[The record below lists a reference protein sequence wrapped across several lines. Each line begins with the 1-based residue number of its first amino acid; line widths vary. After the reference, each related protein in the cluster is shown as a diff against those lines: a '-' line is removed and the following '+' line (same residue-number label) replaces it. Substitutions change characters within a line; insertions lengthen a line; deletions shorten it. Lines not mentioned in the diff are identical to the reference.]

1 MPKAPWIFHDAI
13 PDSDRQLCYDEAARR
28 LAAPTLLRWMTV
40 MPELYELTAHAAHAL
55 LAKNEISARELLD
68 AVYTRLD
75 AVEEQVHGYV
85 LEMRDGAYT
94 EAERAD
100 ARRMAGASL
109 GPLDG
114 IPLAL
119 KDILCTTG
127 VRTTCCS
134 RMLEHFIPPYDATVV
149 ERLRAAGVVV
159 VGKTNMDE
167 FAMGSS
173 TENSA
178 FGPSRNPWDLARV
191 PGGSSGGT
199 AAAIGA
205 DEAILGIGTDTGGS
219 IRQPAAYC
227 GVVGLKPTYGR
238 VSRFGLIAFASSLD
252 QVGPI
257 TKDVCDAALLMNA
270 IAGPDPCDS
279 TCYPEPASDFTAD
292 LGKSIK
298 GMKIGVPREFFAQEG
313 MSVDAGVADAVRA
326 AIRVLEEQGAI
337 VEECSLP
344 NVRFSLPTY
353 YIIAPAEAS
362 SNLARYD
369 GVEFG
374 YRAPGTKD
382 TVSMMTETRDFGFGQ
397 EVKRR
402 IMIGTYVLSSGYY
415 DAYYL
420 KAGQVRTLIR
430 QDFERA
436 FARYDVLASPTAPSV
451 AFPLGAKADDPIQ
464 MYLNDICTIPIN
476 MAGIPALS
484 LPCGYDQGLPVGL
497 QLMGAHWNE
506 SAILQAAYAYEQATG
521 WSRKAVQEADRVTVA
536 G

>member
-1 MPKAPWIFHDAI
+1 M
-13 PDSDRQLCYDEAARR
+13 S
-28 LAAPTLLRWMTV
+28 
-40 MPELYELTAHAAHAL
+40 ELYELTAHAAHAM
-55 LAKNEISARELLD
+55 LASKQISAVELLN
-68 AVYTRLD
+68 AVLGRID
-75 AVEEQVHGYV
+75 AVEGDVHSYV
-85 LEMRDGAYT
+85 LQLR
-94 EAERAD
+94 EAALAD
-100 ARRMAGASL
+100 AARVDARLAAGEPL
-109 GPLDG
+109 GPLEG

-119 KDILCTTG
+119 KDILCTAG
-127 VRTTCCS
+127 IRTTCCS
-134 RMLEHFIPPYDATVV
+134 RILENFIPPYDATVV
-149 ERLRAAGVVV
+149 QRLRDAGVVTL
-159 VGKTNMDE
+159 GKTNMDE

-178 FGPSRNPWDLARV
+178 FGASHNPWDLSRV

-205 DEAILGIGTDTGGS
+205 DEALIGIGTDTGGS

-238 VSRFGLIAFASSLD
+238 VSRYGLIAFASSLD

-257 TKDVCDAALLMNA
+257 TKDVRDAALLMNA

-279 TCYPEPASDFTAD
+279 TCYPEPAPDFTAK
-292 LGKSIK
+292 LGKDVK
-298 GMKIGVPREFFAQEG
+298 GLRIGVPKEFFTQEG
-313 MSVDAGVADAVRA
+313 VSVDPAVAELVHA
-326 AIRVLEEQGAI
+326 ALRLLEAQGAI
-337 VEECSLP
+337 IEECSLP

-374 YRAPGTKD
+374 LRVPGAKD
-382 TVSMMTETRDFGFGQ
+382 IVGMMTDTRDAGFGP

-402 IMIGTYVLSSGYY
+402 IMLGTYVLSSGYY

-420 KAGQVRTLIR
+420 KASQVRTLIK
-430 QDFERA
+430 QDYERA
-436 FARYDVLASPTAPSV
+436 FATYDVLISPTAPTV

-484 LPCGYDQGLPVGL
+484 LPCGYDHGLPVGL
-497 QLMGAHWNE
+497 QIMAAHWDE
-506 SAILQAAYAYEQATG
+506 QTLLQVAHAYEQAAG
-521 WSRKAVQEADRVTVA
+521 WTHKAVREAGRVTAA
-536 G
+536 GC

>member
-1 MPKAPWIFHDAI
+1 M
-13 PDSDRQLCYDEAARR
+13 S
-28 LAAPTLLRWMTV
+28 
-40 MPELYELTAHAAHAL
+40 ELFELTAHAAHAL
-55 LAKNEISARELLD
+55 LAEKQISASELLA
-68 AVYTRLD
+68 AVYARID
-75 AVEEQVHGYV
+75 AVESDVQSYV
-85 LEMRDGAYT
+85 LQMRDAASAQAACIDEKLASGAP
-94 EAERAD
+94 
-100 ARRMAGASL
+100 L
-109 GPLDG
+109 GPLEG

-119 KDILCTTG
+119 KDILCTAG

-134 RMLEHFIPPYDATVV
+134 RILENFIPPYDATVV
-149 ERLRAAGVVV
+149 TRLREAGVIL

-178 FGPSRNPWDLARV
+178 FGPSHNPWDLSRV
-191 PGGSSGGT
+191 PGGSSGGS
-199 AAAIGA
+199 ASAVGA
-205 DEAILGIGTDTGGS
+205 DEALLGIGTDTGGS

-238 VSRFGLIAFASSLD
+238 VSRYGLIAFGSSLD
-252 QVGPI
+252 QIGPI
-257 TKDVCDAALLMNA
+257 TKDVHDAALLMNA
-270 IAGPDPCDS
+270 IAGPDPRDS
-279 TCYPEPASDFTAD
+279 TCYPEPATDCTAK
-292 LGKSIK
+292 LGREVR
-298 GMKIGVPREFFAQEG
+298 GLRIGVPKEFFAQEG
-313 MSVDAGVADAVRA
+313 MSVDPAITALVHA
-326 AIRVLEEQGAI
+326 ALRLLESQGAI

-374 YRAPGTKD
+374 YRASGTKD
-382 TVSMMTETRDFGFGQ
+382 IVSMMTETRDAGFGA

-402 IMIGTYVLSSGYY
+402 IMLGSYVLSSGYY

-420 KAGQVRTLIR
+420 KASQVRTLIK
-430 QDFERA
+430 QDYERA
-436 FARYDVLASPTAPSV
+436 FERYDVLISPTAPSV

-484 LPCGYDQGLPVGL
+484 LPCGYDQGLPVGM
-497 QLMGAHWNE
+497 QIMSAHWNE
-506 SAILQAAYAYEQATG
+506 PTLLQVAYAYEQAAG
-521 WSRKAVQEADRVTVA
+521 WTRKAVREAGRVTVA

>member
-1 MPKAPWIFHDAI
+1 MII
-13 PDSDRQLCYDEAARR
+13 MTQLYA
-28 LAAPTLLRWMTV
+28 
-40 MPELYELTAHAAHAL
+40 LTAHAAHAM
-55 LAKNEISARELLD
+55 LARKEISARELLD
-68 AVYTRLD
+68 AVYARVD
-75 AVEEQVHGYV
+75 AVEEAVHSYV
-85 LEMRDGAYT
+85 LLLREAAY
-94 EAERAD
+94 AAAD
-100 ARRMAGASL
+100 AVDARIAAGEAI
-109 GPLDG
+109 GPLEG

-119 KDILCTTG
+119 KDILCTKG

-134 RMLEHFIPPYDATVV
+134 KILEDFIPPYDATVV
-149 ERLRAAGVVV
+149 ERLRDAGIVT

-178 FGPSRNPWDLARV
+178 FGPSRNPWDVTRV
-191 PGGSSGGT
+191 PGGSSGGS
-199 AAAIGA
+199 ASAMGA
-205 DEAILGIGTDTGGS
+205 DEALIAIGTDTGGS

-238 VSRFGLIAFASSLD
+238 VSRYGLIAFASSLD
-252 QVGPI
+252 QIGPI
-257 TKDVCDAALLMNA
+257 TKDVRDAALVMNA
-270 IAGPDPCDS
+270 IAGPDPRDS
-279 TCYPEPASDFTAD
+279 TCLPEPSPDYAAL
-292 LGKSIK
+292 LGRDIK
-298 GMKIGVPREFFAQEG
+298 GMRVGVPRELFSQEG
-313 MSVDAGVADAVRA
+313 VTVDPGVEKAVRE
-326 AIRVLEEQGAI
+326 AITLLERLGAT

-374 YRAPGTKD
+374 YRAPGTRD
-382 TVSMMTETRDFGFGQ
+382 TVRMMTETRDEGFGA

-402 IMIGTYVLSSGYY
+402 IMLGTYALSSGFY
-415 DAYYL
+415 DAFYL
-420 KAGQVRTLIR
+420 KASQVRTLIR
-430 QDFERA
+430 RDFEKA
-436 FARYDVLASPTAPSV
+436 FETYDVLVSPTAPSV

-464 MYLNDICTIPIN
+464 MYLNDICTIPVN

-497 QLMGAHWNE
+497 HLMAAHWQE
-506 SAILQAAYAYEQATG
+506 PKLLQVAHAYEQAAG
-521 WSRKAVQEADRVTVA
+521 WTRTAVAEAGRVTVA

>member
-1 MPKAPWIFHDAI
+1 M
-13 PDSDRQLCYDEAARR
+13 S
-28 LAAPTLLRWMTV
+28 
-40 MPELYELTAHAAHAL
+40 ELYALTAHAAHDL
-55 LAKNEISARELLD
+55 LAARQISARELLD
-68 AVYTRLD
+68 AVFARID
-75 AVEEQVHGYV
+75 AVESDVHSY
-85 LEMRDGAYT
+85 LLLLR
-94 EAERAD
+94 ERATAEAARVD
-100 ARRMAGASL
+100 AKLAAGEPL

-119 KDILCTTG
+119 KDILCTEG
-127 VRTTCCS
+127 VRTTCGS
-134 RMLEHFIPPYDATVV
+134 RILENYLPPYDATVV
-149 ERLRAAGVVV
+149 RRLRAAGVVT
-159 VGKTNMDE
+159 VGKANMDE

-178 FGPSRNPWDLARV
+178 FGPSHNPWDVTRV

-205 DEAILGIGTDTGGS
+205 DEALIGIGTDTGGS

-238 VSRFGLIAFASSLD
+238 VSRFGLVAFASSLD
-252 QVGPI
+252 QIGPI
-257 TKDVCDAALLMNA
+257 TKDVTDAALVMNA

-279 TCYPEPASDFTAD
+279 TCFPASAPDFTAL
-292 LGKSIK
+292 LGRDVS
-298 GMKIGVPREFFAQEG
+298 GMRIGVPTEFFTQEG
-313 MSVDAGVADAVRA
+313 MSVDAAVADAVHA
-326 AIRVLEEQGAI
+326 ALRVLEGLGAHI
-337 VEECSLP
+337 AECSLP

-374 YRAPGTKD
+374 FRAPGAND
-382 TVSMMTETRDFGFGQ
+382 TVGMMTDTRDAGFGQ

-402 IMIGTYVLSSGYY
+402 IMLGTYALSSGYY

-420 KAGQVRTLIR
+420 KASQVRTLIR

-436 FARYDVLASPTAPSV
+436 FQSFDVLISPTAPSV
-451 AFPLGAKADDPIQ
+451 AFPLGAKVDDPIQ

-476 MAGIPALS
+476 MAGIPAIS
-484 LPCGYDQGLPVGL
+484 VPCGYVQGLPVGL
-497 QLMGAHWNE
+497 QIIGAHLAE
-506 SAILQAAYAYEQATG
+506 PTVLQAAYAYEQAAG
-521 WSRKAVQEADRVTVA
+521 WTRKAVKEAGRVTVA

>member
-1 MPKAPWIFHDAI
+1 MT
-13 PDSDRQLCYDEAARR
+13 QLYA
-28 LAAPTLLRWMTV
+28 
-40 MPELYELTAHAAHAL
+40 LTAHAAHAM
-55 LAKNEISARELLD
+55 LARKEISARELLD
-68 AVYTRLD
+68 AVYARVD
-75 AVEEQVHGYV
+75 AVEEAVHSYV
-85 LEMRDGAYT
+85 LLLREAAY
-94 EAERAD
+94 AAAD
-100 ARRMAGASL
+100 AVDARIAAGEAI
-109 GPLDG
+109 GPLEG

-119 KDILCTTG
+119 KDILCTKG

-134 RMLEHFIPPYDATVV
+134 KILEDFIPPYDATVV
-149 ERLRAAGVVV
+149 ERLRDAGIVT

-178 FGPSRNPWDLARV
+178 FGPSRNPWDVTRV
-191 PGGSSGGT
+191 PGGSSGGS
-199 AAAIGA
+199 ASAMGA
-205 DEAILGIGTDTGGS
+205 DEALIAIGTDTGGS

-238 VSRFGLIAFASSLD
+238 VSRYGLIAFASSLD
-252 QVGPI
+252 QIGPI
-257 TKDVCDAALLMNA
+257 TKDVRDAALVMNA
-270 IAGPDPCDS
+270 IAGPDPRDS
-279 TCYPEPASDFTAD
+279 TCLPEPSPDYAAL
-292 LGKSIK
+292 LGRDIK
-298 GMKIGVPREFFAQEG
+298 GMRVGVPRELFSQEG
-313 MSVDAGVADAVRA
+313 VTVDPGVEKAVRE
-326 AIRVLEEQGAI
+326 AITLLERLGAT

-374 YRAPGTKD
+374 YRAPGTRD
-382 TVSMMTETRDFGFGQ
+382 TVRMMTETRDEGFGA

-402 IMIGTYVLSSGYY
+402 IMLGTYALSSGFY
-415 DAYYL
+415 DAFYL
-420 KAGQVRTLIR
+420 KASQVRTLIR
-430 QDFERA
+430 RDFEKA
-436 FARYDVLASPTAPSV
+436 FETYDVLVSPTAPSV

-464 MYLNDICTIPIN
+464 MYLNDICTIPVN

-497 QLMGAHWNE
+497 HLMAAHWQE
-506 SAILQAAYAYEQATG
+506 PKLLQVAHAYEQAAG
-521 WSRKAVQEADRVTVA
+521 WTRTAVAEAGRVTVA

>member
-1 MPKAPWIFHDAI
+1 
-13 PDSDRQLCYDEAARR
+13 
-28 LAAPTLLRWMTV
+28 
-40 MPELYELTAHAAHAL
+40 MPELYELTAHAAHEML
-55 LAKNEISARELLD
+55 CKKEISARELLA
-68 AVYTRLD
+68 AVFARI
-75 AVEEQVHGYV
+75 AEVEEDVHSYV
-85 LEMRDGAYT
+85 LLMRESAEQ
-94 EAERAD
+94 EADRVD
-100 ARRMAGASL
+100 AKLAAGESI
-109 GPLDG
+109 GPLEG

-119 KDILCTTG
+119 KDILCTAG

-134 RMLEHFIPPYDATVV
+134 HILEHFVPPYDATVV
-149 ERLRAAGVVV
+149 RRLREAGVVV

-178 FGPSRNPWDLARV
+178 FGPTRNPWDLTRV
-191 PGGSSGGT
+191 PGGSSGGS
-199 AAAIGA
+199 ASAMGA
-205 DEAILGIGTDTGGS
+205 DEALIAIGTDTGGS

-238 VSRFGLIAFASSLD
+238 VSRYGLIAFGSSLD
-252 QVGPI
+252 QIGPI
-257 TKDVCDAALLMNA
+257 TKDVRDCAQIMNA

-279 TCYPEPASDFTAD
+279 TCCPDPAPDFTAK
-292 LGKSIK
+292 LGQEIK
-298 GMKIGVPREFFAQEG
+298 GMRIGIPREFFAQGDMEV
-313 MSVDAGVADAVRA
+313 SASIADTVRA
-326 AIRVLEEQGAI
+326 AIRVMEGLGAV

-344 NVRFSLPTY
+344 NVRYSLPTY

-374 YRAPGTKD
+374 YRAPGMKD
-382 TVSMMTETRDFGFGQ
+382 TVSMMTETRDQGFGA

-402 IMIGTYVLSSGYY
+402 IMLGTYVLSSGYY

-420 KAGQVRTLIR
+420 KASQVRTLIR

-436 FARYDVLASPTAPSV
+436 FARYDILVTPTAPST
-451 AFPLGAKADDPIQ
+451 AFPIGTNVDDPIQ

-476 MAGIPALS
+476 IAGIPACS
-484 LPCGYDQGLPVGL
+484 LPCGFDQGLPVGL
-497 QLMGAHWNE
+497 QIMAAHWQE
-506 SAILQAAYAYEQATG
+506 PTILQAAYAYEQASG
-521 WSRKAVQEADRVTVA
+521 WTRKAVKEQGRVTGV

>member
-1 MPKAPWIFHDAI
+1 
-13 PDSDRQLCYDEAARR
+13 
-28 LAAPTLLRWMTV
+28 MT
-40 MPELYELTAHAAHAL
+40 ELYTLTAHAAHAL
-55 LAKNEISARELLD
+55 LTAREVSARALLESVL
-68 AVYTRLD
+68 ARID
-75 AVEEQVHGYV
+75 AVEPRLHSYLRLLPETARAQ
-85 LEMRDGAYT
+85 
-94 EAERAD
+94 AD
-100 ARRMAGASL
+100 AVDAKIAAGEAI
-109 GPLDG
+109 GPLEG

-127 VRTTCCS
+127 VPTTCAS
-134 RMLEHFIPPYDATVV
+134 RMLENFIPPYDATVV
-149 ERLRAAGVVV
+149 RRLREAGVIV

-178 FGPSRNPWDLARV
+178 FGPSHNPWDLSRV
-191 PGGSSGGT
+191 PGGSSGGS
-199 AAAIGA
+199 ASAVGG
-205 DEAILGIGTDTGGS
+205 DEALLGIGTDTGGS

-238 VSRFGLIAFASSLD
+238 VSRYGLIAFASSLD

-257 TKDVCDAALLMNA
+257 TKDVTDAALLMNA

-279 TCYPEPASDFTAD
+279 TCFPEAAPDYTAG
-292 LGKSIK
+292 LGRSIA
-298 GMKIGVPREFFAQEG
+298 GLRIGVPREFFTQEG
-313 MSVDAGVADAVRA
+313 VQVDAGVERAVRTA
-326 AIRVLEEQGAI
+326 LDLYAKLGAEI
-337 VEECSLP
+337 EECSLP

-374 YRAPGTKD
+374 YRQTGTKD
-382 TVSMMTETRDFGFGQ
+382 IIGMMTASRDRGFGM

-402 IMIGTYVLSSGYY
+402 IMLGTYVLSSGYY

-420 KAGQVRTLIR
+420 KASQVRTLIR

-436 FARYDVLASPTAPSV
+436 FERYDVLVSPTAPSV
-451 AFPLGAKADDPIQ
+451 AFPLGAKVDDPMQ

-484 LPCGYDQGLPVGL
+484 LPCGYDRGLPVGL
-497 QLMGAHWNE
+497 QLMGAHWAE
-506 SAILQAAYAYEQATG
+506 PALLQAAYAYEQAAG
-521 WSRKAVQEADRVTVA
+521 WTRTAVDEAGRVTAA